1 MKFVVCLIESNN
13 KRLYRSFYGHRS
25 FIVYGDLRQ
34 RDALSKWAVL
44 SNINLYSVEGD
55 NLLSLFSG
63 KT

>member
-1 MKFVVCLIESNN
+1 M
-13 KRLYRSFYGHRS
+13 
-25 FIVYGDLRQ
+25 YGDLRQ

-44 SNINLYSVEGD
+44 SSINLYSVEGD